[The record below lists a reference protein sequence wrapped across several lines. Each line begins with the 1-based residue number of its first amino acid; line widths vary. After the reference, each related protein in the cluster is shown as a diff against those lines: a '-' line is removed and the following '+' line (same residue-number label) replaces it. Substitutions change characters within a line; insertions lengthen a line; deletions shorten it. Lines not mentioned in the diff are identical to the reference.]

1 MNHTPDEKQIE
12 EFLEN
17 LKPNSSKRLDRRM
30 SKAPWTPR
38 SVNRRRME
46 IAAIL
51 VVMVVISIITI
62 TPQGRAWARGVIH
75 QIGNFVITNEPSD
88 AEKYVATLQSGT
100 PTSTANPDWNP
111 ELVVSG
117 LLTVSQASTKA
128 GFPVYGPLYIPDGYQ
143 LSSRDV
149 LFSDSS
155 TTVDTSFRIELDPP
169 LHDGLQMAGIIAIS
183 QTLVNESAQPWGKG
197 VGDTPIVEVTVR
209 GQPGIWL
216 EQIPVTPFQDQNGQW
231 DYERWNQLIWSEAGY
246 TFMIQTNIPS
256 DMLPLAELLKIA
268 KSLTP

>member
-1 MNHTPDEKQIE
+1 MKQTPDEKQIE
-12 EFLEN
+12 ELLEN
-17 LKPNSSKRLDRRM
+17 VKPTSSTRLNRRL
-30 SKAPWTPR
+30 SHAPWTQHA
-38 SVNRRRME
+38 VNRRRFG
-46 IAAIL
+46 IATVL
-51 VVMVVISIITI
+51 VVLVAVSIVAA
-62 TPQGRAWARGVIH
+62 TPQGRAWARGIIH
-75 QIGNFVITNEPSD
+75 QIGNFVITDEPSD

-128 GFPVYGPLYIPDGYQ
+128 GFPVYGPVYIPDGYL

-183 QTLVNESAQPWGKG
+183 QTLVDGSAQPWGKG
-197 VGDTPIVEVTVR
+197 VGDTPIVEVAVR
-209 GQPGIWL
+209 EQPGIWL

-246 TFMIQTNIPS
+246 TFMIQTNMPS

>member
-1 MNHTPDEKQIE
+1 MKQIPGEKQIE
-12 EFLEN
+12 ELLEN
-17 LKPNSSKRLDRRM
+17 VKPTSSTRLDRRM

-51 VVMVVISIITI
+51 VVLVAVSIVAA
-62 TPQGRAWARGVIH
+62 TPQGRAWARGIFH
-75 QIGNFVITNEPSD
+75 QIGNFVITDEPSD

-128 GFPVYGPLYIPDGYQ
+128 GFLVYGPLYIPDGYQ
-143 LSSRDV
+143 MSSRDV
-149 LFSDSS
+149 FISDSS

-169 LHDGLQMAGIIAIS
+169 LHDGLQMAGIIAIT
-183 QTLVNESAQPWGKG
+183 QTLVSGNTQPWEKG
-197 VGDTPIVEVTVR
+197 VGDVPIVDVTVR
-209 GQPGIWL
+209 GQPGVWL
-216 EQIPVTPFQDQNGQW
+216 EQIPVTPFQNQEGQW
-231 DYERWNQLIWSEAGY
+231 DYARWNQLIWAEAGY
-246 TFMIQTNIPS
+246 TFMIQTNMPS
-256 DMLPLAELLKIA
+256 DRLPLAELLKIA
-268 KSLTP
+268 ESLAP